1 MKRLAWWLI
10 GIAAIVGICV
20 GLHEITSYSARA
32 QQSATITVGSMGSD
46 YEVWQHIAKSQDAK
60 KMGLTIKVKQITD
73 GVQLNKATADGNVDV
88 NAFQSWSY
96 YQTYNQQNPKAKL
109 AALGTTYLEPM
120 GIYSKKYQSVDEIP
134 DGATIAIADNPS
146 QASRGLL
153 LLQKAGLI
161 KLAANFGVLGSVK
174 DITSNPRHL
183 KFKQIDDTTGPRII
197 KSVDA
202 VLISNTVALE
212 GHLHVLRDSIFHES
226 LNKST
231 RDNVNILATAAKK
244 EHRASYLKLVKLYHR
259 ADIQKYIKQK
269 YYGTKIN
276 INKPLSYFDN

>member
-96 YQTYNQQNPKAKL
+96 YQTYKNVFR
-109 AALGTTYLEPM
+109 
-120 GIYSKKYQSVDEIP
+120 IF
-134 DGATIAIADNPS
+134 
-146 QASRGLL
+146 SRVF
-153 LLQKAGLI
+153 AG
-161 KLAANFGVLGSVK
+161 
-174 DITSNPRHL
+174 R
-183 KFKQIDDTTGPRII
+183 
-197 KSVDA
+197 
-202 VLISNTVALE
+202 
-212 GHLHVLRDSIFHES
+212 
-226 LNKST
+226 
-231 RDNVNILATAAKK
+231 
-244 EHRASYLKLVKLYHR
+244 
-259 ADIQKYIKQK
+259 
-269 YYGTKIN
+269 
-276 INKPLSYFDN
+276 LS

>member
-120 GIYSKKYQSVDEIP
+120 GIYSKNI
-134 DGATIAIADNPS
+134 
-146 QASRGLL
+146 
-153 LLQKAGLI
+153 KALM
-161 KLAANFGVLGSVK
+161 
-174 DITSNPRHL
+174 
-183 KFKQIDDTTGPRII
+183 KFPT
-197 KSVDA
+197 
-202 VLISNTVALE
+202 
-212 GHLHVLRDSIFHES
+212 VLRLQLLIIRPKLREACYCF
-226 LNKST
+226 
-231 RDNVNILATAAKK
+231 KK
-244 EHRASYLKLVKLYHR
+244 RA
-259 ADIQKYIKQK
+259 
-269 YYGTKIN
+269 
-276 INKPLSYFDN
+276 

>member
-1 MKRLAWWLI
+1 MKRLAWWLL
-10 GIAAIVGICV
+10 GIAVIVGVCV

-46 YEVWQHIAKSQDAK
+46 YEVWQHIAKSTEAK
-60 KMGLTIKVKQITD
+60 QMGLTIKVKQITD
-73 GVQLNKATADGNVDV
+73 GVQLNKATADGDVDV
-88 NAFQSWSY
+88 NAFQSWPY
-96 YQTYNQQNPKAKL
+96 YETYNRQNPKAKL

-120 GIYSKKYQSVDEIP
+120 GIYSKKYQNVDEIP

-161 KLAANFGVLGSVK
+161 KLSANFGVLGTIK

-197 KSVDA
+197 KNVDA

-212 GHLHVLRDSIFHES
+212 GHLHVLQDSIYHES
-226 LNKST
+226 MNKST
-231 RDNVNILATAAKK
+231 KDNVNILATAAKNK
-244 EHRASYLKLVKLYHR
+244 HRASYLKLVKLYHR
-259 ADIQKYIKQK
+259 AAIQKYIKQK

-276 INKPLSYFDN
+276 VEKTLTYFDN